1 MARSRDVF
9 KLVEVFER
17 LPFED
22 QDKIL
27 RIVELLPLVP
37 LRVQECTQRMLRELL
52 ESGVRSKR
60 ECSAGVDELIEYLE
74 GHAAIAAEH
83 RDAFAGVGVPWVGHS

>member
-1 MARSRDVF
+1 MPRSRDVY

-17 LPFED
+17 LPLED

-37 LRVQECTQRMLRELL
+37 LRIQERTQRMLRELL
-52 ESGVRSKR
+52 ESGLTSKR
-60 ECSAGVDELIEYLE
+60 ECSAGVDGLIEYLE
-74 GHAAIAAEH
+74 GHV
-83 RDAFAGVGVPWVGHS
+83 AFRGERRGTVETLDFPWVGHS